1 MPRPLKIGVQLPEV
15 EYVYTWPQVVEM
27 AQTAEAIGLDSI
39 WVGDHLMYRYGTGA
53 PPRGPYEAFT
63 TLAAL
68 AAVTN
73 RVELGPLVAS
83 TGFSNPAMIAKRA
96 ATIDQI
102 SSGRFILGLGSGW
115 HEPEYK
121 GFGFPYDRRV
131 ARFAESYEIITSMLE
146 TGEIDFHGEFFDLE
160 GGLLFPKPVREGG
173 VPIMI
178 GSNGPKMLSIA
189 LDEATYWN
197 SWFDGWDNNAA
208 GLKRLLGEI
217 DQACEAAGKDPASLI
232 RTICP
237 FVRMSGGS
245 GRLSDYTAPDAVK
258 PIDGTNA
265 EALANELRTYAE
277 LGVGHVML
285 VLDPITADTI
295 RELEP
300 VLALLDS

>member
-102 SSGRFILGLGSGW
+102 SNGRFILGLGSGW

-131 ARFAESYEIITSMLE
+131 ARFAESYEIITTMLE
-146 TGEIDFHGEFFDLE
+146 TGEIDFHGEFFDLD
-160 GGLLFPKPVREGG
+160 GGLLFPKPVRD

-189 LDEATYWN
+189 LDKATYWN
-197 SWFDGWDNNAA
+197 SWFDGWDNNAT

-217 DQACEAAGKDPASLI
+217 DQACKAAGKDPATLI

-265 EALANELRTYAE
+265 QALATELRTYAE

-285 VLDPITADTI
+285 VLDPITTDTI